1 MPFDQFS
8 SKRDIAKE
16 MRKSFHLKGLR
27 RLADLGLR
35 GHHKV
40 EALKVVAHYEHARK
54 EEIKDFK
61 EGYEARVSKTI
72 KQLQAEAGQK
82 ARDFNHPF
90 AFLDRFDKGQLT
102 LRAQKRVRKAHEM
115 TMALLDRQETR
126 ELESIARKAGRGDI
140 DPEILSKDFERATD
154 RRSVDERRN
163 MMRSRLRSRSR

>member
-1 MPFDQFS
+1 MPFDHFS

-16 MRKSFHLKGLR
+16 MRDSFHLKGLR

-40 EALKVVAHYEHARK
+40 EALKVVANYEHARK

-90 AFLDRFDKGQLT
+90 VFLDRFDKGKLT
-102 LRAQKRVRKAHEM
+102 LRENPGAIIPH
-115 TMALLDRQETR
+115 
-126 ELESIARKAGRGDI
+126 
-140 DPEILSKDFERATD
+140 
-154 RRSVDERRN
+154 
-163 MMRSRLRSRSR
+163 